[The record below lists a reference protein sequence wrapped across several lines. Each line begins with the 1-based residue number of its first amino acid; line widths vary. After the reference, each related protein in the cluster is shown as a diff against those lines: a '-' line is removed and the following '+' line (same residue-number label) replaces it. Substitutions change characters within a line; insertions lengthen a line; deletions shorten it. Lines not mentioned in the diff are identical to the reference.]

1 MDIKVGEL
9 DGVAVVVLPG
19 KDLDAANTAEFKSAI
34 APVLKAHSKVVFDLS
49 QLRFIDSSGLGAFLS
64 CLRQLST
71 KGGELKLCGMSTQMY
86 ETFELVRMHRI
97 FDIYATKNEAV
108 AAFQP

>member
-1 MDIKVGEL
+1 MDMTIE
-9 DGVAVVVLPG
+9 DSDDVAVVLLPG
-19 KDLDAANTAEFKSAI
+19 QDLDAANTADFKSSI

-71 KGGELKLCGMSTQMY
+71 AGGELKLCGMSSQVY
-86 ETFELVRMHRI
+86 QTFELVRMHRV
-97 FDIYATKNEAV
+97 FDIYTTRSEAV
-108 AAFQP
+108 RAFQP

>member
-1 MDIKVGEL
+1 MNITVG
-9 DGVAVVVLPG
+9 DVNGVAVVVLPG

-34 APVLKAHSKVVFDLS
+34 APVIKTHSKLVFDLS

-71 KGGELKLCGMSTQMY
+71 KGGELKLCGMSTQVY
-86 ETFELVRMHRI
+86 QTFELVRMHRI
-97 FDIYATKNEAV
+97 FDIYATKSEAV
-108 AAFQP
+108 AAFQL

>member
-1 MDIKVGEL
+1 MDITVGEV
-9 DGVAVVVLPG
+9 DGVAVIVLPE
-19 KDLDAANTAEFKSAI
+19 KDLDAANTADFKSSV
-34 APVLKAHSKVVFDLS
+34 APVLKAHAKVVFDLS

-64 CLRQLST
+64 CLRQLSS
-71 KGGELKLCGMSTQMY
+71 KGGELKLCGMSTQVY